1 MGFHLSR
8 VISDETHYRVFLCKI
23 CNTLASLDTLV
34 TPCNHPFCRSCL
46 QEWIQQREAEG
57 LTCRCPS
64 CTEDLEAAE
73 SNSKPNTNNNNTTI
87 LFGNIPIRVQR
98 LQDSQPLAYQVL
110 RMVQV
115 TCPTT
120 ASPGPHCN
128 WTGDYANWERHKVE
142 HEEGNLPNGGSG
154 GVANGSGNG
163 SAVVDS
169 SSRPND
175 RDSHTIA
182 SPGGVL
188 LPAKGEPTAA
198 HHART
203 ALAAQHNQLDTASSQ
218 QLGGDVGNEFDVAA
232 LQAATDRCDKLKK
245 QANAKFNRGDVAGA
259 RELYTESLALVEQF
273 PDTVEEVRILMASL
287 YSNRA
292 VTYFRERILPPS
304 IEDCNMSLELDP
316 KSEKTYIRKWRAL
329 SAVGHTDAATACL
342 QEGLRHIPDSKKLA
356 DEIRKSQAPPA
367 TPMSRMT
374 EYVDMGY
381 SIASMSNYE
390 TIASKAPPHSS
401 SSELEGGGGSQMGNP
416 SPAALERSEK
426 LKKQANA
433 KFNKGDI
440 EAARLLYSDAISCIP
455 STTGLNPD
463 IKSML
468 GMLYSNRAV
477 TYFRDKMYT
486 ESLSDCQNAL
496 ELDPDAEKSYI
507 RKSRALVGLNRHE
520 EAFRCLDEAHN
531 KLPSSKKIIEE
542 LEKALERTDDN
553 GEGVQV
559 MNDAGSRGAMSS
571 FSGDFNNSVGSFNFC
586 ITPDRTGENANV
598 NGAPPQPRGDD
609 ADYSEDLELADKLK
623 RNANAKFNRGDI
635 SGARLLYT
643 EALACL
649 PNDRENTEVRSCLAS
664 LYANRAVTFFRE
676 KEFGPST
683 WDCDKALELDPISEK
698 TYIRKARALCSLQ
711 KFDEAVACLEVGLEL
726 VPQSTKLDDER
737 SKAKEQQ
744 AEALKSSN
752 GNRAT
757 VSEQH
762 ERDFQVSYT
771 SFDSE
776 PSKNYAENGSSIASM
791 SFFITPGREK
801 PTLPSVGEG
810 RTEEFSLPLAAN
822 EDLDRAE
829 KLKKQANA
837 KLNKGDAAGA
847 RVLYGEGLACL
858 PPTGPQSAE
867 GRELAASLYANRAV
881 TFFREKKFSATVM
894 DCDKSLQLDSKH
906 EKSYIRKWRALMAL
920 GNFEDAYMCLQMAR
934 DELPNSDRL
943 NEELSNA
950 TEQKELLTTVN
961 HLLATGEYQEA
972 RVTLKPIVKTSDNV
986 SLWLAA
992 ARADACLGFTESAL
1006 ERVNKVLLFNSK
1018 HPEALQ
1024 VRGYAMFLSGE
1035 IEHGISLLKESL
1047 DVDIDRDSTE
1057 TTDLLERCHQTF
1069 TAFSKGQARVKR
1081 GRYKDAV
1088 DLFSSAMKDGGRIPQ
1103 EAPLYALLLTERAEA
1118 SLLSQ
1123 RYEDALADCN
1133 EAINLK
1139 NDNMTAWTVKVEV
1152 YFALGSLQEARDEL
1166 AQVRKTWGAGNETI
1180 EDAYKKTDF
1189 ELRLKKED
1197 DDLHRLVAAVESGL
1211 PESAEA
1217 ASERRVPVKSTGR
1230 SSARGVPSS
1239 RRPSL
1244 ERRGSERGRPSLE
1257 RRGSERGRPSLERRG
1272 SERRRP
1278 SLERRGSERER
1289 PSLERKGSERE
1300 RPSLERKGSERERRS
1315 RNKRVPSQPGPKT
1328 PRSSSR
1334 SGRKK
1339 RGVGQSPNG
1348 RPPGDPIQ

>member
-1 MGFHLSR
+1 MGFDLSR
-8 VISDETHYRVFLCKI
+8 VISDDKHYSAFLCKL
-23 CNTLASLDTLV
+23 CNNLASLDLLV

-46 QEWIQQREAEG
+46 EEWIQKREADG
-57 LTCRCPS
+57 LVCRCPS
-64 CTEDLEAAE
+64 CKEDLEAAE
-73 SNSKPNTNNNNTTI
+73 SKPNTI
-87 LFGNIPIRVQR
+87 LFGDIPIRVQR
-98 LQDSQPLAYQVL
+98 VEDSQPLAYQVL
-110 RMVQV
+110 KRVQV
-115 TCPTT
+115 TCST
-120 ASPGPHCN
+120 ASSPGPDCK
-128 WTGDYANWERHKVE
+128 WTGDYANWERHKVA
-142 HEEGNLPNGGSG
+142 HEEGNLPKG
-154 GVANGSGNG
+154 GVANGT
-163 SAVVDS
+163 AVDS
-169 SSRPND
+169 SNKQKMYSD
-175 RDSHTIA
+175 ADSVA
-182 SPGGVL
+182 SGVPL
-188 LPAKGEPTAA
+188 RSKREPTAA

-203 ALAAQHNQLDTASSQ
+203 ALAQHQLDSASQ
-218 QLGGDVGNEFDVAA
+218 HEEFDAAA
-232 LQAATDRCDKLKK
+232 LQSATERCDKLKK

-259 RELYTESLALVEQF
+259 RELYSEGLALVQQF
-273 PDTVEEVRILMASL
+273 PDTLEEVRILLASL

-292 VTYFRERILPPS
+292 VTFFRERILPPS

-356 DEIRKSQAPPA
+356 DELRESHAPPP

-374 EYVDMGY
+374 EYVDMTN
-381 SIASMSNYE
+381 SIASMSHYE
-390 TIASKAPPHSS
+390 TIASRPN
-401 SSELEGGGGSQMGNP
+401 LEESQLGD
-416 SPAALERSEK
+416 PAQAAIERAEK

-440 EAARLLYSDAISCIP
+440 EAARVLYNDALSCIP
-455 STTGLNPD
+455 PNMTGLSPE

-468 GMLYSNRAV
+468 AMLYSNRSV
-477 TYFRDKMYT
+477 TYFRDKMYR
-486 ESLSDCQNAL
+486 ESLNDCEKAL
-496 ELDPDAEKSYI
+496 ELDPKAEKSYI
-507 RKSRALVGLNRHE
+507 RKSRALAALERHE
-520 EAFRCLDEAHN
+520 QAFRCIDEAHN
-531 KLPSSKKIIEE
+531 ILPSSRKIAEE
-542 LEKALERTDDN
+542 LEKALERTGDGGGGGQN
-553 GEGVQV
+553 F
-559 MNDAGSRGAMSS
+559 NDGASRGAMSSS
-571 FSGDFNNSVGSFNFC
+571 FSGDFNNSIGSFDFH
-586 ITPDRTGENANV
+586 IAPDRSGE
-598 NGAPPQPRGDD
+598 NGAPRLRGDD

-683 WDCDKALELDPISEK
+683 WDCDKALELDPTSEK
-698 TYIRKARALCSLQ
+698 SYMRKARALCSLQ
-711 KFDEAVACLEVGLEL
+711 RFDEAVACLEVGLEH
-726 VPQSTKLDDER
+726 VPKSSKLDEER
-737 SKAKEQQ
+737 LKAKEQQ
-744 AEALKSSN
+744 AEELKSLN

-762 ERDFQVSYT
+762 EQDFQVSY
-771 SFDSE
+771 SDLDA
-776 PSKNYAENGSSIASM
+776 SKSYVDNGSSIASM
-791 SFFITPGREK
+791 SFFITPGRDK
-801 PTLPSVGEG
+801 PTLQSVGEG
-810 RTEEFSLPLAAN
+810 RSEDFSLPLASN

-837 KLNKGDAAGA
+837 KLNKGDVAGA

-858 PPTGPQSAE
+858 PPTGPQTQE
-867 GRELAASLYANRAV
+867 GRDLAASLYANRAV

-920 GNFEDAYMCLQMAR
+920 GNFEDAYMCLETAIN
-934 DELPNSDRL
+934 ELPNSDRL

-961 HLLATGEYQEA
+961 HLIATGEYQEA
-972 RVTLKPIVKTSDNV
+972 RDTLKPLVKTSDNV

-1024 VRGYAMFLSGE
+1024 VRGYALFLSGE

-1047 DVDIDRDSTE
+1047 EVEIDRDNTE

-1069 TAFSKGQARVKR
+1069 AAFSKGQARVKR

-1103 EAPLYALLLTERAEA
+1103 EAPLYGLLLTERAEA

-1197 DDLHRLVAAVESGL
+1197 DDLQRLVTAVESGM
-1211 PESAEA
+1211 PEGAEA
-1217 ASERRVPVKSTGR
+1217 ASGAGQRLESRSSLKSAGR
-1230 SSARGVPSS
+1230 SSS
-1239 RRPSL
+1239 RVSQSPRKPSL
-1244 ERRGSERGRPSLE
+1244 ERRS
-1257 RRGSERGRPSLERRG
+1257 
-1272 SERRRP
+1272 
-1278 SLERRGSERER
+1278 SERER
-1289 PSLERKGSERE
+1289 PNLERKGSER
-1300 RPSLERKGSERERRS
+1300 RS
-1315 RNKRVPSQPGPKT
+1315 RKRVPSQPGPGPKT
-1328 PRSSSR
+1328 PSRASSR
-1334 SGRKK
+1334 STRKK
-1339 RGVGQSPNG
+1339 RGMGQSSNG
-1348 RPPGDPIQ
+1348 RSPSDPIQ